1 MILFAEEYHDSE
13 SDTHSPYVVAFQK
26 LNNPKKKTPL
36 KLKTGQKPYIMQPI
50 EIQAIAVARC
60 LVRLL
65 DLDMDR
71 EYAFRPLPWMDPGE
85 RIEVGADTIQELYN
99 VLPVDM

>member
-1 MILFAEEYHDSE
+1 
-13 SDTHSPYVVAFQK
+13 VAFLK
-26 LNNPKKKTPL
+26 HVNRRKEKSM
-36 KLKTGQKPYIMQPI
+36 KLKMGQKPYIMQPI
-50 EIQAIAVARC
+50 ENQAIAVARH

-85 RIEVGADTIQELYN
+85 RIEIGDDIMHALRIAK
-99 VLPVDM
+99 